1 MTETPE
7 PLDRESINLAEYIWL
22 IRQGKWIILAFVVVS
37 MAASIYIT
45 MRTAPVYQ
53 SSATFIYNMTNS
65 MTQTLNFPGVFWFQ
79 MEPQK
84 NNQIQI
90 IRSRS
95 MAESVA
101 DSVLRS
107 PDSDSLVALL
117 FNGSI
122 PESPYLRSALVS
134 LAAGNVAVAV
144 MKDTDFFILS
154 TTGSTPAASAA
165 LANLVVQT
173 YYRRNLE
180 DVRGENREIRQFLED
195 QLSTMEQQLLSDEQ
209 ILRDYKEENQLIDL
223 GTEAQELVSS
233 LIALETQAS
242 GAETNL
248 GAMESTRDYLSS
260 RAQSFRDDLASELE
274 GLNSSSISSLQ
285 SDLALL
291 EGSRA
296 SLIARGAAPDDPALQ
311 DLELEIGSRRSALAE
326 ALAGVAAATF
336 PSDPTG
342 ALQGI
347 MSELVSTEAGIRAER
362 TREAV
367 LRRLASEIDARLS
380 DLPEAEMNLA
390 RLERNRTVSE
400 NVYILMRTKYEE
412 IRIAEAGQI
421 GNVTIIDTAL
431 PGGLVRPSRQRN
443 LAIGFIVGLAL
454 GIGTVFLRERL
465 DTSLSSPEQIEAMG
479 VSVLGVIPKM
489 KRLSSAP
496 YSARTGMS
504 TSLVTYFAPRDPV
517 SEAYRDLRTGL
528 RFSRADH
535 QVKTILVTSAG
546 PREGKSTTSA
556 NMAIAFAQAGQK
568 CLLVDADLRRP
579 VAHNLFNVEREP
591 GLSEAVAGV
600 APIEK
605 CIHSTE
611 VENLSVIPCGF
622 IPHNPSELL
631 GSRKLR
637 DLIADLSTRWEIII
651 FDSPP
656 VAVVTDA
663 LLLSPEFDGTLMV
676 VGAKLGNKRVVQTA
690 LTKLTRSSAFVVGAV
705 LNGFDPLRMYTSY
718 GYYTYRYYY
727 YYSDGRRA
735 KSHKRGT
742 SSATDSSE
750 A

>member
-1 MTETPE
+1 MIEAQEHRETE
-7 PLDRESINLAEYIWL
+7 SVNLAEYIWL
-22 IRQGKWIILAFVVVS
+22 IRQGKWIILAFVVAS

-53 SSATFIYNMTNS
+53 SSATFIYNFTNT
-65 MTQTLNFPGVFWFQ
+65 MTQALDFPGIFWFEV
-79 MEPQK
+79 EPQK
-84 NNQIQI
+84 NNQIQL

-107 PDSDSLVALL
+107 PDSDSLVAIL
-117 FNGSI
+117 FDGNI
-122 PESPYLRSALVS
+122 PGPPYLRSALVS
-134 LAAGNVAVAV
+134 LVAGNVSVAV

-154 TTGSTPAASAA
+154 ATGSSPAGSAA

-173 YYRRNLE
+173 YYRHNLG
-180 DVRGENREIRQFLED
+180 DVRGENREIRQFLES
-195 QLSTMEQQLLSDEQ
+195 QLSVMEEQLLSDEEA
-209 ILRDYKEENQLIDL
+209 LRDYMEDNSVVDL
-223 GTEAQELVSS
+223 GTEARELVTT
-233 LIALETQAS
+233 LVMLETEAS
-242 GAETNL
+242 DARTNL
-248 GAMESTRDYLSS
+248 GALQSQRDYLSG
-260 RAQSFRDDLASELE
+260 RAESFREGLAADLE
-274 GLNSSSISSLQ
+274 GLNSSFISSLQ
-285 SDLALL
+285 DEIALL
-291 EGSRA
+291 ESSRA
-296 SLIARGAAPDDPALQ
+296 SLVARGATEDDPAMQ
-311 DLELEIGSRRSALAE
+311 DLDLEIAAKRSALAG
-326 ALAGVAAATF
+326 ALAGVASASF
-336 PSDPTG
+336 PSDPAG

-347 MSELVSTEAGIRAER
+347 VSQLLTIEADIRSERAREAALR
-362 TREAV
+362 REAV
-367 LRRLASEIDARLS
+367 QLDARLS
-380 DLPEAEMNLA
+380 TLPEAEMNLA

-421 GNVTIIDTAL
+421 GNVTIVDTAL
-431 PGGLVRPSRQRN
+431 PGGLIKPSRKRN

-454 GIGTVFLRERL
+454 GLGTVFLRERL

-479 VSVLGVIPKM
+479 VSILGVIPRM
-489 KRLSSAP
+489 KRLSAAP
-496 YSARTGMS
+496 YSAKTGMS

-528 RFSRADH
+528 RFSRTDH
-535 QVKTILVTSAG
+535 EMKTILVTSAG

-556 NMAIAFAQAGQK
+556 NMAIAFSQSGQN

-579 VAHNLFNVEREP
+579 VTHNLFNVEREP

-600 APIEK
+600 APLEK
-605 CIHSTE
+605 CIHPTE

-631 GSRKLR
+631 GSRRLR
-637 DLIADLSTRWEIII
+637 DLLSELSRRYDIVI

-690 LTKLTRSSAFVVGAV
+690 LTKLARSSAHVVGAV

-727 YYSDGRRA
+727 YYADGRRS

-742 SSATDSSE
+742 SSATDS
-750 A
+750 